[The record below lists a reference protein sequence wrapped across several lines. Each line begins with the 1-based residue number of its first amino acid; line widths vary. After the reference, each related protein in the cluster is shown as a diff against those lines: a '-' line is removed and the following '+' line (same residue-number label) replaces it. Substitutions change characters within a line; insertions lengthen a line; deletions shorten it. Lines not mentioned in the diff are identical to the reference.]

1 MSGLLIKDLYFIKRQ
16 KIYFYV
22 ILMLILAWQSP
33 AFVASYS
40 GILSSSLVVATM
52 SYDNFEGGL
61 GYLMTL
67 PVTRKTYV
75 RGKYLLS
82 LIVSF
87 SFLTVAMASGV
98 GLQFIVSG
106 NVSYLDFGDAF
117 VSMIA
122 VDTVLTMVNIPSI
135 LKWGTEKGRMATF
148 AIVAV
153 CVAAVYVLFETGLE
167 MPAFLRNIDFFA
179 GAAGVLVLSAIL
191 RLISYSVSVRILEKK
206 EL

>member
-1 MSGLLIKDLYFIKRQ
+1 MSGLLIKDLCFIKRQ
-16 KIYFYV
+16 KIFFFV
-22 ILMLILAWQSP
+22 IIILVLAWQNI

-52 SYDNFEGGL
+52 SYDNFEGSL

-67 PVTRKTYV
+67 PVTRKDYV
-75 RGKYLLS
+75 RSKYLIS
-82 LIVSF
+82 LICSF
-87 SFLTVAMASGV
+87 SFLAIAIVAGAVFRLANGV
-98 GLQFIVSG
+98 NF
-106 NVSYLDFGDAF
+106 SYLDFGDAF
-117 VSMIA
+117 VSMVV
-122 VDTVLTMVNIPSI
+122 VDTALTTVNIPSVF
-135 LKWGTEKGRMATF
+135 KWGTDKGRMATF

-179 GAAGVLVLSAIL
+179 GAAGVLALSAIL
-191 RLISYSVSVRILEKK
+191 RLISYTVSVRILEKK

>member
-16 KIYFYV
+16 KIYIFV
-22 ILMLILAWQSP
+22 ILMLIFAWQSP

-40 GILSSSLVVATM
+40 GILSSSLLVATM

-67 PVTRKTYV
+67 PVTRKMYV
-75 RGKYLLS
+75 RSKYLLS

-87 SFLTVAMASGV
+87 FFLTVAMASGM
-98 GLQFIVSG
+98 GMRFIVSG

-117 VSMIA
+117 VSMI
-122 VDTVLTMVNIPSI
+122 VIDTALTMVNIPSI
-135 LKWGTEKGRMATF
+135 LKWGPEKGRIATF

-153 CVAAVYVLFETGLE
+153 CVAATYVLFEMGLE
-167 MPAFLRNIDFFA
+167 MPDFLRNIDFFA
-179 GAAGVLVLSAIL
+179 GAAAVLALSAVL
-191 RLISYSVSVRILEKK
+191 RLISYAVSVRIMEKK
-206 EL
+206 EF